1 VTPLSKSRL
10 LAFRQCPKR
19 LWLDAHM
26 PELLQTAD
34 STQARYAAGHRLG
47 EVARQIFDPSG
58 KGFTFDVMAQGTAG
72 AVAQTQLEIA
82 RTSRTL
88 AHRRPLFE
96 AGFEAAGAR
105 VFVDVLLPVP
115 TPRKLPQR
123 WGIVEVKSAT
133 SLKDVYLD
141 DAAIQ
146 YFVATQSGLALD
158 CIAIATVNSD
168 WVLAEKGHYDGLLQ
182 QHDVTQDIQNLV
194 MEVPHW
200 VKAAQAVLKRR
211 TPPAVKTG
219 AQCASPYT
227 CAYVAHCQSQEPVV
241 ENPVQWLPRVQT
253 KALRAHLAQPAVRGM
268 EDVPDVL
275 LNPQQLRVK
284 QATLRGRAWR
294 DSRGA
299 AQALAAHTAPF
310 YFLDFETLA
319 DAVPRWVGARPYQQI
334 PFQFSLHRVGP
345 RGGERHFGFLD
356 ISGKDPRLALAKALV
371 AACDDGGAVFA
382 YNARFEAKCLE
393 ELAKHLA
400 AKAPARRKL
409 AKALFSIV
417 DRLVDLE
424 PVVRAHYYHPNQ
436 KGSWSLKAVLPALL
450 PKLSYA
456 DLDGVQNGTEAQ
468 LAYAEAVD
476 DQTPLQRVR
485 ELHQQLLAYCE
496 LDTRALV
503 ELWRFLK

>member
-1 VTPLSKSRL
+1 MTPISKSRL

-26 PELLQTAD
+26 PELFQTTD

-58 KGFTFDVMAQGTAG
+58 QGITFDVMAQGA
-72 AVAQTQLEIA
+72 ASVVAQTQLEIA
-82 RTSRTL
+82 PTPRTL
-88 AHRRPLFE
+88 AHRTPMFE

-115 TPRKLPQR
+115 TPRKLSPR

-133 SLKDVYLD
+133 SLSDVYLD

-146 YFVATQSGLALD
+146 YFVATQAGLALD

-168 WVLAEKGHYDGLLQ
+168 WMLAKQGHYDGLLQ

-194 MEVPHW
+194 MEVPLW
-200 VKAAQAVLKRR
+200 VKAAQVVLKRR

-219 AQCASPYT
+219 AQCASPYP
-227 CAYVAHCQSQEPVV
+227 CAYVAHCQSQEPLV
-241 ENPVQWLPRVQT
+241 EHPVQWLPRVHT
-253 KALRAHLAQPAVRGM
+253 KDLLAHLAQPAMRSM
-268 EDVPDVL
+268 EDVPDAL

-294 DSRGA
+294 DAPGA
-299 AQALAAHTAPF
+299 AQALAAHAAPF

-319 DAVPRWVGARPYQQI
+319 DAVPRWVGTRPYQQI

-345 RGGERHFGFLD
+345 RGGERHTEFLD
-356 ISGKDPRLALAKALV
+356 ISGNDPRLALAQALV
-371 AACDDGGAVFA
+371 DACGGDGTVFA

-400 AKAPARRKL
+400 ANVPARRKL
-409 AKALFSIV
+409 AKALRSIAA
-417 DRLVDLE
+417 RLVDLE
-424 PVVRAHYYHPNQ
+424 AVVRAHYYHPSQ

-476 DQTPLQRVR
+476 PQTPPQRVH

-503 ELWRFLK
+503 ELWRLLK

>member
-1 VTPLSKSRL
+1 MTPLSKSRL

-58 KGFTFDVMAQGTAG
+58 HGLAFDVMAQGA
-72 AVAQTQLEIA
+72 ASVVAQTQLEIA
-82 RTSRTL
+82 RTPRTL
-88 AHRRPLFE
+88 AQRSPLFE

-105 VFVDVLLPVP
+105 VFVDVLMPVP
-115 TPRKLPQR
+115 TPRNLPPR

-168 WVLAEKGHYDGLLQ
+168 WVLAKKGHYDGLLQ
-182 QHDVTQDIQNLV
+182 QHDATQDIQNLV

-211 TPPAVKTG
+211 TPPVLKTG

-268 EDVPDVL
+268 EDVPDVYCSTRSNCVSNKPL
-275 LNPQQLRVK
+275 CVAVRGGIRAVQRRPLPRIRHRFTFSTLKPWPMPCPAGWGHGPISKFHFSSLCTGWGHAAVSATSGFWIFRVK
-284 QATLRGRAWR
+284 TRAWPSLR
-294 DSRGA
+294 LWLLLATMAAPYLPTTPVLKPNVWRNWLNIWLQKLQRAESSLKHCLASLIGWWIWSR
-299 AQALAAHTAPF
+299 LCERTITTPF
-310 YFLDFETLA
+310 RKA
-319 DAVPRWVGARPYQQI
+319 VGA
-334 PFQFSLHRVGP
+334 S
-345 RGGERHFGFLD
+345 
-356 ISGKDPRLALAKALV
+356 RL
-371 AACDDGGAVFA
+371 CCQPCC
-382 YNARFEAKCLE
+382 R
-393 ELAKHLA
+393 
-400 AKAPARRKL
+400 
-409 AKALFSIV
+409 S
-417 DRLVDLE
+417 
-424 PVVRAHYYHPNQ
+424 
-436 KGSWSLKAVLPALL
+436 
-450 PKLSYA
+450 
-456 DLDGVQNGTEAQ
+456 
-468 LAYAEAVD
+468 
-476 DQTPLQRVR
+476 
-485 ELHQQLLAYCE
+485 
-496 LDTRALV
+496 
-503 ELWRFLK
+503 